1 MGRLDLMIDSD
12 PQEVDGYRTNPKLM
26 ENEGLPSCSKTI
38 RDFYINLVKELKEKG
53 F

>member
-26 ENEGLPSCSKTI
+26 EHEGLPSGSKTI